1 MLALQFRNASGGE
14 FPRHVCSRIQSCSCS
29 AALRCGA
36 TSAPDSMCDGPM
48 GQPKITARGSRAA
61 TYKSHAIAG
70 GIRMNLPH
78 AGPAHARRE
87 TAPSIPG
94 PPKWPRQRQTPLPPG
109 LIRSTRPPPK
119 WPGQRQTPPSFQ
131 PESFNHASPQRA
143 RAEANPFSPL
153 NSPSPQMTRA
163 EGRTSSPGP
172 GCSTPPP
179 PKWQGQKQT
188 PLPPGRQEPTQPPEI
203 WSSTADA
210 ERGAYAE
217 RWYVD
222 SGVCK
227 INARYVCS
235 IITSASPP
243 SPRSSKLKGKR
254 RSRLT

>member
-1 MLALQFRNASGGE
+1 
-14 FPRHVCSRIQSCSCS
+14 
-29 AALRCGA
+29 
-36 TSAPDSMCDGPM
+36 MCDGPM
-48 GQPKITARGSRAA
+48 ITARGSQAA
-61 TYKSHAIAG
+61 TCKSHVMAG
-70 GIRMNLPH
+70 SIRTNLPH
-78 AGPAHARRE
+78 ASPAHPKHFDHGSHLELSEYQLARRMQDVKLCLQ
-87 TAPSIPG
+87 
-94 PPKWPRQRQTPLPPG
+94 PPVPPNGQGRGKHPLPLC

-188 PLPPGRQEPTQPPEI
+188 HLPPGRQEPTQPPEI

-210 ERGAYAE
+210 ERGAYAK

-222 SGVCK
+222 W
-227 INARYVCS
+227 
-235 IITSASPP
+235 
-243 SPRSSKLKGKR
+243 
-254 RSRLT
+254 